1 MRTSAASANR
11 ASGEAAQLGDCQTE
25 RVHAESSFSDSS
37 TAVAAST
44 AAGNAAAA
52 AAVVRTMT
60 TSPEAARRRHVSSQT
75 AWSPPWR
82 SGPARTRT
90 RTRGCMA
97 PSSSNRLVRTPAGS
111 CSHGRAARSDRSCAA
126 RKAATAARV
135 AGRSARASSSCTTA
149 LTAMLSSG
157 AVTSATSTS
166 RLSSCRSSS
175 PEAPPMLIRPPSSST
190 RPPTASA
197 RATWGMPGSVATTV
211 TSREGAVK
219 ATRSTKGSWVPA
231 TLTSSTTTVGRS
243 GPNRRS
249 ASTSFTIRVCIEYRD
264 VFNSATY
271 PVLMTTTAEPQI
283 SARRQATRERVLE
296 AASEVFAERG
306 FHGATVEDICE
317 RAGFTRGAFYSNFS
331 SKDDLV
337 LELSRRHAEN
347 LVERIRRASKREHA
361 TAEEV
366 LRDVFAALADDS
378 RSKERWLVLTTEFT
392 LHAIRDANARRAWAA
407 QQRRVRDELVTVVDE
422 AVARK
427 GQSLPIPTELFVLAA
442 MSLAQGSMT
451 QRLVEPSSL
460 SVGELER
467 TVLPILL
474 GVNA

>member
-1 MRTSAASANR
+1 MS
-11 ASGEAAQLGDCQTE
+11 
-25 RVHAESSFSDSS
+25 V
-37 TAVAAST
+37 VAPT
-44 AAGNAAAA
+44 LF
-52 AAVVRTMT
+52 
-60 TSPEAARRRHVSSQT
+60 E
-75 AWSPPWR
+75 
-82 SGPARTRT
+82 
-90 RTRGCMA
+90 
-97 PSSSNRLVRTPAGS
+97 AGS
-111 CSHGRAARSDRSCAA
+111 ASIVPNVVHRY
-126 RKAATAARV
+126 AT
-135 AGRSARASSSCTTA
+135 
-149 LTAMLSSG
+149 
-157 AVTSATSTS
+157 
-166 RLSSCRSSS
+166 
-175 PEAPPMLIRPPSSST
+175 I
-190 RPPTASA
+190 
-197 RATWGMPGSVATTV
+197 
-211 TSREGAVK
+211 
-219 ATRSTKGSWVPA
+219 
-231 TLTSSTTTVGRS
+231 
-243 GPNRRS
+243 
-249 ASTSFTIRVCIEYRD
+249 
-264 VFNSATY
+264 
-271 PVLMTTTAEPQI
+271 TTAEPQI

-392 LHAIRDANARRAWAA
+392 LHAIRDAKARRAWAA

-422 AVARK
+422 AVARQ
-427 GQSLPIPTELFVLAA
+427 GLRLPIPTELFVLAA
-442 MSLAQGSMT
+442 ISLAQGSMT